1 MSIIRVNKSKNYTIM
16 SNSHFKEKKMSLKAK
31 GLLSLMLSLPDE
43 WDYSIN
49 GLIQLN
55 RDNESSVKSA
65 LNELKKFNYLV
76 ITKKMPNET
85 NTGRIEYVYDIYE
98 KPKQEGEKQDLENL
112 PLEILPLEKQPL
124 ENPGQYNNNNK
135 NINNKKIKYNIYGTY
150 KRIKLT
156 EEEYNKLVK
165 DFGKDFIDR
174 QITLLD
180 EYVETNNNKNK
191 YSNFNLVLRKSIR
204 ENWFNSKKEETPDWF
219 KQENKNDLTQDE
231 KDEFN
236 NILNNF
242 K

>member
-16 SNSHFKEKKMSLKAK
+16 SNAHFKEKKMSLKAK

-98 KPKQEGEKQDLENL
+98 KPKQEGKKQDLENL
-112 PLEILPLEKQPL
+112 PLEILPLENQ
-124 ENPGQYNNNNK
+124 GQYNINNK
-135 NINNKKIKYNIYGTY
+135 DINNKKIKYNIYGTY

-156 EEEYNKLVK
+156 DEEYNKLVK
-165 DFGKDFIDR
+165 TFGKDFIDK
-174 QITLLD
+174 QINLLD
-180 EYVETNNNKNK
+180 EYVESNNNKNK
-191 YSNFNLVLRKSIR
+191 YTNFNLVLRKSIR
-204 ENWFNSKKEETPDWF
+204 ENWFNNKKEETPDWF
-219 KQENKNDLTQDE
+219 KENE
-231 KDEFN
+231 K
-236 NILNNF
+236 ISR
-242 K
+242 